1 MYAIYQTKK
10 MLQYF
15 KINKQELKE
24 LIADPIA
31 PRQRAYHEIMWIQ
44 KGETNFL
51 IDGDSFNVQANAFFV
66 FPKDRIHQFLP
77 KQVIEGQVIRFS
89 EDLLDDFP
97 RLLFSKFNLISEIKI
112 ANSDNKSLELL
123 FKLFELEHNLHS
135 EKSLVIINL
144 LKTIIYKLDD
154 IKQKQFPC
162 QKAHHYSIDAFDQF
176 QLLLDKHI
184 LEHKKVNFYAE
195 KLNITPRKL
204 GETIKSILNKT
215 TTEVISNRLL
225 IECKRQL
232 IYSDHNIT
240 EIAYKLGFEDNS
252 YFTKFFKKL
261 TNMTPKEYRGRV
273 DIA

>member
-1 MYAIYQTKK
+1 

-15 KINKQELKE
+15 KIDKQEVKALVKRP
-24 LIADPIA
+24 LS
-31 PRQRAYHEIMWIQ
+31 PRQRAYHEIMWVQ
-44 KGETNFL
+44 HGTVNFI
-51 IDGDSFNVQANAFFV
+51 IDGDKFNVQANAFFI

-97 RLLFSKFNLISEIKI
+97 RLLFSKFNHISEIKVGEP
-112 ANSDNKSLELL
+112 DNKSLELL
-123 FKLFELEHNLHS
+123 FEVFSEEYKLYK
-135 EKSLVIINL
+135 EKSAMIISLLKVII
-144 LKTIIYKLDD
+144 IKLNH

-162 QKAHHYSIDAFDQF
+162 QKTYPYSIDTFDQF

-184 LEHKKVNFYAE
+184 TEHKKVSFYAE

-204 GETIKSILNKT
+204 GETIKSILNKST
-215 TTEVISNRLL
+215 NEIISDRLL

-232 IYSDHNIT
+232 LYSNNNIT
-240 EIAYKLGFEDNS
+240 KIAYDLGFEDNS

-261 TNMTPKEYRGRV
+261 TDLTPKEYRSKSN
-273 DIA
+273 IAR

>member
-1 MYAIYQTKK
+1 

-15 KINKQELKE
+15 TINKQELKG
-24 LIADPIA
+24 LIASPIA
-31 PRQRAYHEIMWIQ
+31 PRQRGYHEIMWVQ
-44 KGETNFL
+44 KGATNFL
-51 IDGDSFNVQANAFFV
+51 IDGDSFSVQANAFFI

-89 EDLLDDFP
+89 EDLIDDFP
-97 RLLFSKFNLISEIKI
+97 RLLFSKFNPISEIKI
-112 ANSDNKSLELL
+112 EKSDNKSLELL
-123 FKLFELEHNLHS
+123 FKLFRLEYDLHT
-135 EKSLVIINL
+135 EKSLVITNL

-162 QKAHHYSIDAFDQF
+162 QKAHHYSIDSFDQF
-176 QLLLDKHI
+176 QLLLDNHI

-204 GETIKSILNKT
+204 GETVRSILNKT

-232 IYSDHNIT
+232 IYSNNSIT
-240 EIAYKLGFEDNS
+240 EIAYELGFEDNS

-261 TNMTPKEYRGRV
+261 ANTTPKKYRERAN
-273 DIA
+273 IA

>member
-1 MYAIYQTKK
+1 

-15 KINKQELKE
+15 KINKEELKK
-24 LIADPIA
+24 LIANPTA
-31 PRQRAYHEIMWIQ
+31 PRQRPYHEIMWIQ
-44 KGETNFL
+44 KGAANFL
-51 IDGDSFNVQANAFFV
+51 IDGDRFSVQANAFFI

-89 EDLLDDFP
+89 EDLLNDFP
-97 RLLFSKFNLISEIKI
+97 RLLFSKFNHISEIKI
-112 ANSDNKSLELL
+112 SNSDNKSLELL
-123 FKLFELEHNLHS
+123 FKLFELEFNLHS
-135 EKSLVIINL
+135 DFYLVTIII

-162 QKAHHYSIDAFDQF
+162 QKTYHYSTDTFDRF
-176 QLLLDKHI
+176 QSLLDKHV

-195 KLNITPRKL
+195 KLHITPRKL
-204 GETIKSILNKT
+204 GETLKSILNKT

-232 IYSDHNIT
+232 IYSKNSIT
-240 EIAYKLGFEDNS
+240 EIAYELGFEDNS

-261 TNMTPKEYRGRV
+261 TNMTPKEYRGRM

>member
-1 MYAIYQTKK
+1 

-15 KINKQELKE
+15 KINTQELKK

-31 PRQRAYHEIMWIQ
+31 PRQRAYHEIMWVQ
-44 KGETNFL
+44 KGETKFL
-51 IDGDSFNVQANAFFV
+51 IDGDRFNVQANAFFI

-89 EDLLDDFP
+89 EDLLNDFP
-97 RLLFSKFNLISEIKI
+97 RLLFSKFNHISEIKI
-112 ANSDNKSLELL
+112 VNSDNQSLELL
-123 FKLFELEHNLHS
+123 FKLFELEYNLHS
-135 EKSLVIINL
+135 KKSLTIINL

-162 QKAHHYSIDAFDQF
+162 QNTYHYSIDSFDQF
-176 QLLLDKHI
+176 QILLDNHI

-195 KLNITPRKL
+195 KLHVTPRKL
-204 GETIKSILNKT
+204 GGIIKSILNKT

-225 IECKRQL
+225 IECKRRL
-232 IYSDHNIT
+232 MYSNSSIT
-240 EIAYKLGFEDNS
+240 EIAYDLGFEDNS

-261 TNMTPKEYRGRV
+261 TQLTPKEYRRKTV
-273 DIA
+273 IA